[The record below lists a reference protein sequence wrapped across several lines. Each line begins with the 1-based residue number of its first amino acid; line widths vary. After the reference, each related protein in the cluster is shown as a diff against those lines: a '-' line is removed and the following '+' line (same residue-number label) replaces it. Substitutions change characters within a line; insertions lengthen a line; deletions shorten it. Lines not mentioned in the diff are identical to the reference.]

1 MAVLLDRLF
10 LISYTLQ
17 MFIWN
22 RIYKEL
28 GISLDGLRK
37 SLMEIAIT
45 MSENTQIA
53 KLLYQIFELQKKVDK
68 LYINTGQIV
77 HELHP
82 IPVSEITEHERV
94 RENISRIKSLQSDIH
109 KIEKEINLLREEQIK
124 SKLDELTRY
133 MRRGG
138 YTIEEF
144 IVAPNSNAIN
154 KASFELIL
162 PQGGIIVAVIHNETF
177 SLPQDGIKLSEGDKV
192 FAMSPLNTVM
202 EAAAIFS
209 TSTQLT

>member
-1 MAVLLDRLF
+1 
-10 LISYTLQ
+10 

-22 RIYKEL
+22 RLYKEL

-37 SLMEIAIT
+37 GLMEIAIT

-68 LYINTGQIV
+68 LYTKTGQIV

-82 IPVSEITEHERV
+82 LTLSEIEENERV
-94 RENISRIKSLQSDIH
+94 KENLSRLKSLQSDIH
-109 KIEKEINLLREEQIK
+109 RIEKEINLLREERTK
-124 SKLDELTRY
+124 TRLDELTQY

-144 IVAPNSNAIN
+144 IVEHDSYAIN
-154 KASFELIL
+154 KSAIELIL
-162 PQGGIIVAVIHNETF
+162 PQDSQIIAIIHKEKFN
-177 SLPQDGIKLSEGDKV
+177 LPDGRLRLTEGDRV
-192 FAMSPLNTVM
+192 FVLSPPNILM

-209 TSTQLT
+209 SSRQTA

>member
-1 MAVLLDRLF
+1 
-10 LISYTLQ
+10 

-68 LYINTGQIV
+68 LYIKTGQIV

-82 IPVSEITEHERV
+82 LPVSEIAEHERV
-94 RENISRIKSLQSDIH
+94 RENISRIRSLQSDIH
-109 KIEKEINLLREEQIK
+109 KIEKEINLLREAQIK

-138 YTIEEF
+138 YTIEEYV
-144 IVAPNSNAIN
+144 VAPNSDAIN
-154 KASFELIL
+154 KTSVELIL
-162 PQGGIIVAVIHNETF
+162 PQGGKIVAVIHNEAF
-177 SLPQDGIKLSEGDKV
+177 SPPHDVIRLSAGDRV
-192 FAMSPLNTVM
+192 FAMSPLNAVM
-202 EAAAIFS
+202 EAATIFS
-209 TSTQLT
+209 SSLSSSTS

>member
-1 MAVLLDRLF
+1 
-10 LISYTLQ
+10 

-28 GISLDGLRK
+28 GTSLDGLRK

-68 LYINTGQIV
+68 LYIKTGQIV

-82 IPVSEITEHERV
+82 LPVSEIAEHEKV
-94 RENISRIKSLQSDIH
+94 KENIARLKSLQSDIH
-109 KIEKEINLLREEQIK
+109 RIEKEINLLREERIK
-124 SKLDELTRY
+124 SKLDELIRY

-144 IVAPNSNAIN
+144 IVAPDSYAIN
-154 KASFELIL
+154 KAAIELNIPQDGVIAAIIHNEKFIL
-162 PQGGIIVAVIHNETF
+162 PQDRV
-177 SLPQDGIKLSEGDKV
+177 KLAEGDRV
-192 FAMSPLNTVM
+192 FVLSPLNTIM

-209 TSTQLT
+209 SSTELA

>member
-1 MAVLLDRLF
+1 ML
-10 LISYTLQ
+10 
-17 MFIWN
+17 IWN

-28 GISLDGLRK
+28 TISLEGLRK

-53 KLLYQIFELQKKVDK
+53 RLLYQIFELQKKMDK
-68 LYINTGQIV
+68 LYIKTGQSV

-82 IPVSEITEHERV
+82 LPVSEAAENDQIK
-94 RENISRIKSLQSDIH
+94 ENISKLKSLQSDINR
-109 KIEKEINLLREEQIK
+109 IEKEINLLREERVK

-144 IVAPNSNAIN
+144 TVAQDSGALN
-154 KASFELIL
+154 KSADEIFL
-162 PQGGIIVAVIHNETF
+162 PGDSIIVAIIHNEKF
-177 SLPQDGIKLSEGDKV
+177 NLPQDRIKLTEGDRV
-192 FAMSPLNTVM
+192 FVLSSANTIL
-202 EAAAIFS
+202 EAAEIFTS
-209 TSTQLT
+209 STQLT